1 MINDEEEKNNNK
13 PRKKINKIL
22 LNKEAPQKEI
32 NSSRKNSEAD
42 DPDYLREFLKHSKG
56 AVFITGNETKN
67 NNKSIK
73 KKKIVKKIIKKKIAK
88 NDNCNIINNNLSK
101 PIVKSKT
108 NEEEKNEIM
117 QKYEEKEKKKEERVI
132 KEDESLVKII
142 GKNHKL
148 EKEKQKENII
158 IKSKEGKK
166 ENINNNTK
174 KIINKK
180 LNEIP
185 NKMILIRNKPIKK
198 NDNQEEEKY
207 NIPSENA
214 YESELLENN
223 KEVKTEYIN
232 SKNKNK
238 KINTNLKEKLE
249 KFNYEQNLI
258 IFSKFYNFIQKNFIN
273 ETINILKIIVIFKK
287 IKEYQNNCVT
297 KISKI
302 YRGYLYRQKL
312 KLDYLTAKILQIR
325 EKFALKIN
333 SYCKMY
339 LNRIKIKKLIQETKT
354 HYIIYSSLIN
364 NKTLYFKYK
373 NENGEK
379 NKLYFEYCPVLKSFI
394 LLIDRKE
401 KSNFKII
408 EGNFFNENNNKL
420 MDSYYETN
428 KKGENII
435 NFTKIF
441 KKADSAKEK
450 NDRIMKRY
458 IKLHRPVKR
467 ERIDDYEERKKK
479 AHDDHKLIRS
489 NSLSSKNMGL
499 KTGEMPR
506 SKSFMKLK
514 TKKAKGILKPSKSF
528 LNLRCEEKKIHFG
541 NARIKKYHNTKQ

>member
-1 MINDEEEKNNNK
+1 MMINDEEEKNNNK
-13 PRKKINKIL
+13 PRKKINKNL
-22 LNKEAPQKEI
+22 LSNEAPQKTI

-42 DPDYLREFLKHSKG
+42 DPDYLRDFLEHSKG
-56 AVFITGNETKN
+56 AVFITGNEPKN

-73 KKKIVKKIIKKKIAK
+73 NKKVKKIIKKKIVK
-88 NDNCNIINNNLSK
+88 FDNYSIINNNNSN
-101 PIVKSKT
+101 PIIKSKT
-108 NEEEKNEIM
+108 NEEEKNESI
-117 QKYEEKEKKKEERVI
+117 QNYEVKEKNKEEKVI
-132 KEDESLVKII
+132 KEDETFVKII
-142 GKNHKL
+142 NGNHKL
-148 EKEKQKENII
+148 EKQKQKENPR

-174 KIINKK
+174 KILNKK

-185 NKMILIRNKPIKK
+185 NKMALIK
-198 NDNQEEEKY
+198 EKY
-207 NIPSENA
+207 NISSENG
-214 YESELLENN
+214 YESELLEKN
-223 KEVKTEYIN
+223 KELKSEYIN
-232 SKNKNK
+232 SNNKNK
-238 KINTNLKEKLE
+238 KINTNLKDQLE
-249 KFNYEQNLI
+249 KINYERNLI

-273 ETINILKIIVIFKK
+273 EIMNLLKIFVIFKK
-287 IKEYQNNCVT
+287 IKEYQNNSVT

-302 YRGYLYRQKL
+302 YKGYLYRQKF

-339 LNRIKIKKLIQETKT
+339 LNRIKIKKLIQESKT

-364 NKTLYFKYK
+364 NKNLYFRYK

-379 NKLYFEYCPVLKSFI
+379 NRLYFEYSPIIKSFI

-401 KSNFKII
+401 KSKFKVI

-420 MDSYYETN
+420 IDPYYETN

-435 NFTKIF
+435 NFTNFF
-441 KKADSAKEK
+441 KKADSAKER
-450 NDRIMKRY
+450 NDRIINRY

-479 AHDDHKLIRS
+479 AHDNQKLIRS
-489 NSLSSKNMGL
+489 NSLSSQNIEL

-541 NARIKKYHNTKQ
+541 NARIKKYHNTKK